1 MNKTLFPALVAA
13 LASSLCCIAPV
24 LAALAGVGGLAG
36 SFSWLEPWRPWL
48 IGLSA
53 VLLAWAWW
61 MHLKPKPAEDC
72 CAPAKKAWHQR
83 TGFLATVTVLA
94 VLLNAFP
101 LYSHVL
107 FPSGQSTASEVHAE
121 ALRIVIPVKGMT
133 CTGCEHHVTDA
144 LADVAGV
151 QRVTASYADEEAVV
165 WVDPQQA
172 DTRAIRAAIASTG
185 YEAGTIVFARP

>member
-1 MNKTLFPALVAA
+1 MNKTLVPALLSAT
-13 LASSLCCIAPV
+13 ASSLCCIAPV
-24 LAALAGVGGLAG
+24 LAAIAGVGGLAG

-72 CAPAKKAWHQR
+72 CTPAKKPWHQR
-83 TGFLATVTVLA
+83 TGFVTSVTALA

-107 FPSGQSTASEVHAE
+107 FPSSQSSVSEVHAE

-144 LADVAGV
+144 LAGVAGV
-151 QRVTASYADEEAVV
+151 QRATASYTDEEAVV

-172 DTRAIRAAIASTG
+172 DPNAIRNAIASTG
-185 YEAGTIVFARP
+185 YEAGAITFTRP